1 MREASCLGYGAC
13 EHHERSKTPGPRDHR
28 EERPTVA
35 CGIIKRAGPHAEPY
49 DAEPIRH
56 SVGRKVASK
65 HEPRIL

>member
-13 EHHERSKTPGPRDHR
+13 EHHERSKTQ
-28 EERPTVA
+28 RPTVA

-65 HEPRIL
+65 HESRIL